1 MIVDTEISFFDKITG
16 SFATAGPIYEEE
28 TTELAS
34 GPMAQEAQPLNRS
47 SVILSPNPFTQ
58 TLKINFR
65 NEKETFAK
73 IKVYDTSGRSV
84 KTLYNG
90 IINEGFQF
98 TWSGKD
104 ESGRP
109 VSQGIYFLTIENPDT
124 KETICHK
131 IIKVE

>member
-1 MIVDTEISFFDKITG
+1 
-16 SFATAGPIYEEE
+16 
-28 TTELAS
+28 
-34 GPMAQEAQPLNRS
+34 
-47 SVILSPNPFTQ
+47 
-58 TLKINFR
+58 
-65 NEKETFAK
+65 
-73 IKVYDTSGRSV
+73 V